1 MVLLIQTAVI
11 GRFASSD
18 IPGRGSFNGA
28 KMTTKQL
35 CIDYLKALNEGNLAE
50 VRALFSDNAKVVS
63 PLYGVLDAF
72 DFYADLFKDTNRSET
87 SLLNVFDTSEMSKS
101 VALHFRYEWTLADGK
116 LVSFEC
122 VDVFELND
130 ARDRFEKLTIIY
142 DTAPL
147 RQDFDNL
154 RRT

>member
-1 MVLLIQTAVI
+1 
-11 GRFASSD
+11 
-18 IPGRGSFNGA
+18 
-28 KMTTKQL
+28 MTTKQL
-35 CIDYLKALNEGNLAE
+35 CIDYLKALNEGNLAD

-130 ARDRFEKLTIIY
+130 ARDRFE
-142 DTAPL
+142 PL
-147 RQDFDNL
+147 RVC
-154 RRT
+154 RRLISVSYAATGSASRAA